1 VTDSNSRLRLSVIGV
16 IIGALFCGLLAR
28 LWFLQ
33 IGSSNTFAAQTQA
46 NRIRTVTDPGFRGQI
61 LDRNGVPIVQNQLVD
76 SIEISRGLPLSQ
88 LKVTVKNLATLL
100 NTTETAVWKQINN
113 PTLTAYQP
121 IPIAWP
127 SSAAIPGAATT
138 PTTSSTTP
146 GSSGTTSTSS
156 GPTTTTTTTPAVSTP
171 TASTTVPYTAL
182 VYIKERP
189 EMFPGV
195 IVTQRSVRKYLF
207 TNLDPAS
214 GIPSYASQ
222 LLGYVG
228 AVNGQDLKL
237 HKGEGYSGQDVIGK
251 DGVEQ
256 VFESELRGTPHT
268 RKLEVNSRGQ
278 VVRVINDTPAKSGN
292 DLKLTMDV
300 NIQKV
305 AEDSLQQGILEVRQM
320 RDTTFKNQLKNF
332 SAPGGSAVVLDA
344 RDGSV
349 VAMASNPTFDVT
361 KFTSGVPLDQFKT
374 LTNPASNYPLLNRA
388 TQGLYPPGSTFK
400 LITAIAAL
408 EHAQAINA
416 VPGTAGYN
424 FVDNGCLAFGN
435 PPQQFC
441 NAGKTPHG
449 NVDLPKAIEVSSDV
463 YFYNLG
469 FKFWRTLQGSNAT
482 NPPTPGNPKDG
493 YGIQQVA
500 KQFGFGR
507 STAVGLPQEANGRI
521 PDQSFKLLVN
531 KHNPDP
537 FSRQWLPGDSANVA
551 TGQGDV
557 LVTPLQL
564 ARAYAAFANGGTLYS
579 PRLASEVLSPG
590 DQRSIVRELP
600 VQQDAKINLK
610 PGVRA
615 TILPGLS
622 GAVNAS
628 DGTAKAAFNGYSGPP
643 LVGKTG
649 TAQQPPPQED
659 TAWFVGIIN
668 PDPTDPKQPQYVVVV
683 NVEQAGFGGTVAAPI
698 ARRIID
704 ALNGNLNPAPVR
716 VAPPQTD

>member
-16 IIGALFCGLLAR
+16 IIAALFCGLLAR

-33 IGSSNTFAAQTQA
+33 IGSSNTYAAQTQA
-46 NRIRTVTDPGFRGQI
+46 NRIRTITEPGYRGEI
-61 LDRNGVPIVQNQLVD
+61 LDRNGVPIVQNTLVD

-88 LKVTVKNLATLL
+88 LKVTVKSLAKLT
-100 NTTETAVWKQINN
+100 NTTEAQIWKQVND
-113 PTLTAYQP
+113 PRLTAYQP

-127 SSAAIPGAATT
+127 SALSGSTT
-138 PTTSSTTP
+138 VPTTSTTVP
-146 GSSGTTSTSS
+146 TTSTTIPS
-156 GPTTTTTTTPAVSTP
+156 GSTNSPSGSTVPTTSTTLPSG
-171 TASTTVPYTAL
+171 STTVPYDGL

-189 EMFPGV
+189 EQFPGV

-207 TNLDPAS
+207 AS
-214 GIPSYASQ
+214 TTPTLPGGIPSYASQ

-237 HKGEGYSGQDVIGK
+237 HKGEGYNGDDVIGK
-251 DGVEQ
+251 DGIEQ
-256 VFESELRGTPHT
+256 VFESELRGTPHV
-268 RKLEVNSRGQ
+268 RKLEVDSRGRI
-278 VVRVINDTPAKSGN
+278 VRVISDTPAKTGN

-305 AEDSLQQGILEVRQM
+305 AEDSLQQGILQVRGM
-320 RDTTFKNQLKNF
+320 RDTAFKNQLKNF
-332 SAPGGSAVVLDA
+332 SAPGGSAIVLDA

-349 VAMASNPTFDVT
+349 VAMASYPTFDVT
-361 KFTSGVPLDQFKT
+361 KFTSGVPVDEFKT
-374 LTNPASNYPLLNRA
+374 LTDPASNYPLLNRA

-400 LITAIAAL
+400 LMTAIAAL
-408 EHAQAINA
+408 EHGEA
-416 VPGTAGYN
+416 VPSTTFDDHG
-424 FVDNGCLAFGN
+424 FISFGN
-435 PPQQFC
+435 PPTIFY

-449 NVDLPKAIEVSSDV
+449 IVDLAHAIEVSSDV

-469 FKFWRTLQGSNAT
+469 FKFWRTLAGD
-482 NPPTPGNPKDG
+482 PKNHVAPDPKNG
-493 YGIQQVA
+493 FGIQTVA
-500 KQFGFGR
+500 RQFGFGR
-507 STAVGLPQEANGRI
+507 ATTVGLPQEASGRI
-521 PDQSFKLLVN
+521 PDLAFKQAVN
-531 KHNPDP
+531 KNNPDP
-537 FSRQWLPGDSANVA
+537 LSREWFAGDSANVA

-564 ARAYAAFANGGTLYS
+564 ARAYAAFANGGTLYA
-579 PRLASEVLSPG
+579 PRLASAVLQPG
-590 DQRSIVRELP
+590 DHSTIVRTLP
-600 VQQDAKINLK
+600 VPQDAKINLK

-615 TILPGLS
+615 AIMPGLS

-628 DGTAKAAFNGYSGPP
+628 DGTAKAAFNGYAGPP

-659 TAWFVGIIN
+659 TAWFAGIIN

-704 ALNGNLNPAPVR
+704 ALNGNLNPAAVH
-716 VAPPQTD
+716 VAQPQND

>member
-1 VTDSNSRLRLSVIGV
+1 MTDSNSRLRLSVIGV

-33 IGSSNTFAAQTQA
+33 IGSTNTYAAQTQA

-61 LDRNGVPIVQNQLVD
+61 LDRNGTPIVENQLVD
-76 SIEISRGLPLSQ
+76 TIQIARGLPLSQ
-88 LKVTVKNLATLL
+88 LKVTVKSLAKLL
-100 NTTETAVWKQINN
+100 NTTETAVWKQVNN

-127 SSAAIPGAATT
+127 SSAQTPAAATT
-138 PTTSSTTP
+138 PTTSGTTP
-146 GSSGTTSTSS
+146 TSSRTTSTSS
-156 GPTTTTTTTPAVSTP
+156 ATTTTTSVPTP
-171 TASTTVPYTAL
+171 TASNTVPYDAL

-195 IVTQRSVRKYLF
+195 IATQHSVRKYLF
-207 TNLDPAS
+207 ANNDPAS
-214 GIPSYASQ
+214 GIPSYGSQ

-237 HKGEGYSGQDVIGK
+237 HKGEGYNGSDVIGK
-251 DGVEQ
+251 DGIEQ

-305 AEDSLQQGILEVRQM
+305 AEDSLQQGIVQDRQR
-320 RDTTFKNQLKNF
+320 RDTAFKNQLKDF
-332 SAPGGSAVVLDA
+332 AAPGGSAVVLDA

-349 VAMASNPTFDVT
+349 VAMASSPTFDVT
-361 KFTSGVPLDQFKT
+361 KFTNGVPLDQFKT

-424 FVDNGCLAFGN
+424 FVDNGCLNFGN

-449 NVDLPKAIEVSSDV
+449 IVDLPHAIEVSSDL

-469 FKFWRTLQGSNAT
+469 FKFWRTLQGDNKT
-482 NPPTPGNPKDG
+482 NPPTPGDPKNG

-507 STAVGLPQEANGRI
+507 STTVGLPQEASGRI
-521 PDQSFKLLVN
+521 PDQAFKQLIN

-537 FSRQWLPGDSANVA
+537 FSREWLPGDSANVA

-557 LVTPLQL
+557 LVTPIQL
-564 ARAYAAFANGGTLYS
+564 ARAYAAFANGGTLYA

-590 DQRSIVRELP
+590 DGRTIVRELP
-600 VQQDAKINLK
+600 VQQDAKINFK

-615 TILPGLS
+615 PILSGLS

-628 DGTAKAAFNGYSGPP
+628 DGTANAAFNGYTGPP
-643 LVGKTG
+643 VVGKTG

>member
-33 IGSSNTFAAQTQA
+33 IGSSNSYAAQTQA
-46 NRIRTVTDPGFRGQI
+46 NRIRTITEPGFRGEI
-61 LDRNGVPIVQNQLVD
+61 LDRNGTPIVQNQLVD

-88 LKVTVKNLATLL
+88 LKVTVKSLAKLL
-100 NTTETAVWKQINN
+100 NTPATQVWKQVNN
-113 PTLTAYQP
+113 PRLTAYQP
-121 IPIAWP
+121 IPVAWP
-127 SSAAIPGAATT
+127 SVAGASA
-138 PTTSSTTP
+138 
-146 GSSGTTSTSS
+146 
-156 GPTTTTTTTPAVSTP
+156 
-171 TASTTVPYTAL
+171 TATVPYDTL

-189 EMFPGV
+189 EQFPGV
-195 IVTQRSVRKYLF
+195 IATQRSVRKYLF
-207 TNLDPAS
+207 ASTTPTTPTTPGS

-237 HKGEGYSGQDVIGK
+237 HKGEGYNGDDVIGK
-251 DGVEQ
+251 DGIEQ

-268 RKLEVNSRGQ
+268 RKLEVDSRGR
-278 VVRVINDTPAKSGN
+278 VVRVISDTPAKTGN

-300 NIQKV
+300 GIQKV
-305 AEDSLQQGILEVRQM
+305 AEDSLQQGILQVRQM
-320 RDTTFKNQLKNF
+320 RDNAFKNQLKNF
-332 SAPGGSAVVLDA
+332 SAPGGSAIVLDA

-361 KFTSGVPLDQFKT
+361 KFTSGVPVDEFKT
-374 LTNPASNYPLLNRA
+374 LTDPASNFPLLNRA

-408 EHAQAINA
+408 EHGEA
-416 VPGTAGYN
+416 VPSTT
-424 FVDNGCLAFGN
+424 FDDKGCLNFGN
-435 PPQQFC
+435 PPQAFC

-449 NVDLPKAIEVSSDV
+449 IVDLAHAIEVSSDL

-469 FKFWRTLQGSNAT
+469 FKFWITLKGNNKT
-482 NPPTPGNPKDG
+482 NPPTPPDAKNG
-493 YGIQQVA
+493 YGIQTVA
-500 KQFGFGR
+500 RQFGFGR
-507 STAVGLPQEANGRI
+507 STTVGLPQEASGRI
-521 PDQSFKLLVN
+521 PDQAFKQAIN
-531 KHNPDP
+531 KHDPNPFTRD
-537 FSRQWLPGDSANVA
+537 WLPGDSANVA

-564 ARAYAAFANGGTLYS
+564 ARAYATFANGGTLNA
-579 PRLASEVLSPG
+579 PRLASQVLAPG
-590 DQRSIVRELP
+590 DHSTIVRNLP

-610 PGVRA
+610 PDVRA
-615 TILPGLS
+615 TILSGLS

-628 DGTAKAAFNGYSGPP
+628 DGTAKAAFNGYTGPP

-668 PDPTDPKQPQYVVVV
+668 PDPTDPKQPQYVVLV

-704 ALNGNLNPAPVR
+704 ALNGSPNPAPVH
-716 VAPPQTD
+716 VAQPQSD

>member
-33 IGSSNTFAAQTQA
+33 IGSSNTYAAQTQA

-127 SSAAIPGAATT
+127 SSAAIPAGAATT

-171 TASTTVPYTAL
+171 TASTTVPYNAL

-237 HKGEGYSGQDVIGK
+237 HKGEGYNGFDVIGK

-320 RDTTFKNQLKNF
+320 RDTTFKNQLKDF

-400 LITAIAAL
+400 TVTAAAAL
-408 EHAQAINA
+408 DDGVFTPNSIFHDPGYCTEYGKPVSNALDQSGGAETFGNISLFDAYVHSVNA
-416 VPGTAGYN
+416 VYCMIGQKLGAGRILNEAKKFGFYSVPPLETPSDARSPSGLYQGTSLFNPKNPDTQVDPGR
-424 FVDNGCLAFGN
+424 LAFG
-435 PPQQFC
+435 
-441 NAGKTPHG
+441 
-449 NVDLPKAIEVSSDV
+449 
-463 YFYNLG
+463 
-469 FKFWRTLQGSNAT
+469 
-482 NPPTPGNPKDG
+482 
-493 YGIQQVA
+493 
-500 KQFGFGR
+500 
-507 STAVGLPQEANGRI
+507 QERM
-521 PDQSFKLLVN
+521 
-531 KHNPDP
+531 
-537 FSRQWLPGDSANVA
+537 
-551 TGQGDV
+551 
-557 LVTPLQL
+557 LVTPLQMAL
-564 ARAYAAFANGGTLYS
+564 VAATIANGGATPRPTLIKRVETPGGS
-579 PRLASEVLSPG
+579 VVTRLQPHVWKQGIKPATAAAIRDMMVQVV
-590 DQRSIVRELP
+590 QRGTGTAAQI
-600 VQQDAKINLK
+600 
-610 PGVRA
+610 PGVTVA
-615 TILPGLS
+615 
-622 GAVNAS
+622 
-628 DGTAKAAFNGYSGPP
+628 
-643 LVGKTG
+643 GKTG
-649 TAQQPPPQED
+649 TAELAAGSNVYD
-659 TAWFVGIIN
+659 AWFIFFAPAVN
-668 PDPTDPKQPQYVVVV
+668 PVVAGAVVVE
-683 NVEQAGFGGTVAAPI
+683 NQANGFGGAIAAPI
-698 ARRIID
+698 AKAIMQAILPT
-704 ALNGNLNPAPVR
+704 ASNGTP
-716 VAPPQTD
+716 

>member
-1 VTDSNSRLRLSVIGV
+1 VTDANSRLRLSVIGV

-28 LWFLQ
+28 LWFLEL
-33 IGSSNTFAAQTQA
+33 GSSNTYAAQTQA

-61 LDRNGVPIVQNQLVD
+61 LDRNGTPIVQNQLVD
-76 SIEISRGLPLSQ
+76 TIQIARGLPLSQ
-88 LKVTVKNLATLL
+88 LTVTVKSLAKLL
-100 NTTETAVWKQINN
+100 KTPQAAVWKQVNN

-127 SSAAIPGAATT
+127 SSAATPVPASTPTTSVTTSTTSRATSSSSTTT
-138 PTTSSTTP
+138 PTTSVP
-146 GSSGTTSTSS
+146 
-156 GPTTTTTTTPAVSTP
+156 TP
-171 TASTTVPYTAL
+171 TASNTVPYDAL

-195 IVTQRSVRKYLF
+195 IATQHSVRKYLF
-207 TNLDPAS
+207 TNIDPAS
-214 GIPSYASQ
+214 GIPSYGSQ

-237 HKGEGYSGQDVIGK
+237 HKGEGYNGFDVIGK

-278 VVRVINDTPAKSGN
+278 VVHIINDTPAKSGN

-300 NIQKV
+300 GIQKI
-305 AEDSLQQGILEVRQM
+305 AEDSLQQGILQVRQM

-332 SAPGGSAVVLDA
+332 SAPGGSAIVLDA

-361 KFTSGVPLDQFKT
+361 KFTSGVPLDEFKT
-374 LTNPASNYPLLNRA
+374 LTNAASNYPLLNRA

-416 VPGTAGYN
+416 VPGSAGYN
-424 FVDNGCLAFGN
+424 FNDNGCLNFGN

-449 NVDLPKAIEVSSDV
+449 NVDLPHAIEVSSDV

-469 FKFWRTLQGSNAT
+469 FKFWKTYSNGDHA
-482 NPPTPGNPKDG
+482 NG

-521 PDQSFKLLVN
+521 PDLAFKQAIN
-531 KHNPDP
+531 KHAADP
-537 FSRQWLPGDSANVA
+537 YSRVWLPGDSANVA

-564 ARAYAAFANGGTLYS
+564 ARAYAAFANGGKLYS

-590 DQRSIVRELP
+590 DGRTIVRELP
-600 VQQDAKINLK
+600 IQQDAKISLK

-615 TILPGLS
+615 EILPGLS
-622 GAVNAS
+622 GAVNAT
-628 DGTAKAAFNGYSGPP
+628 DGTAKAAFNGYAGPP

-668 PDPTDPKQPQYVVVV
+668 PDPTDPKEPQYVVVV
-683 NVEQAGFGGTVAAPI
+683 NVEQAGFGGTVAAPV

-704 ALNGNLNPAPVR
+704 ALNGNINPPPVH
-716 VAPPQTD
+716 VAPPQND

>member
-1 VTDSNSRLRLSVIGV
+1 MTDSNSRLRLSVIGV

-33 IGSSNTFAAQTQA
+33 IGSSNTYAAQTQA
-46 NRIRTVTDPGFRGQI
+46 NRIRTVTDPGFRGEI
-61 LDRNGVPIVQNQLVD
+61 LDRNGIPIVQNQLVD

-88 LKVTVKNLATLL
+88 LKITVKSLAKLT
-100 NTTETAVWKQINN
+100 NTTQTQIWKQVNN
-113 PTLTAYQP
+113 PRLTAYQP

-127 SSAAIPGAATT
+127 AAA
-138 PTTSSTTP
+138 
-146 GSSGTTSTSS
+146 GTTGT
-156 GPTTTTTTTPAVSTP
+156 V
-171 TASTTVPYTAL
+171 TVPYDTL

-189 EMFPGV
+189 AQFPGV
-195 IVTQRSVRKYLF
+195 IATQRSVRKYLF
-207 TNLDPAS
+207 TSTIPG

-237 HKGEGYSGQDVIGK
+237 HKGEGYNGFDVIGK

-278 VVRVINDTPAKSGN
+278 VVRVIADTPAKSGN

-320 RDTTFKNQLKNF
+320 RDTTFKNQLKDF
-332 SAPGGSAVVLDA
+332 SAPGGSAIVLDA

-400 LITAIAAL
+400 LMTAIAAL

-435 PPQQFC
+435 PPQPFC

-449 NVDLPKAIEVSSDV
+449 NVDLAKAIEVSSDV

-482 NPPTPGNPKDG
+482 NPPTPGNAKDG

-507 STAVGLPQEANGRI
+507 STAVGLPQEASGRI
-521 PDQSFKLLVN
+521 PDQAFKQAIN

-537 FSRQWLPGDSANVA
+537 FTRDWLPGDSANVA

-557 LVTPLQL
+557 LATPLQL
-564 ARAYAAFANGGTLYS
+564 ARAYAAFANGGTLNA
-579 PRLASEVLSPG
+579 PRLASAVLAPG
-590 DQRSIVRELP
+590 DHTTIVRDLP
-600 VQQDAKINLK
+600 VQQDAKITIK
-610 PGVRA
+610 PDVRA
-615 TILPGLS
+615 TILSGLS

-628 DGTAKAAFNGYSGPP
+628 DGTAKAAFNGYTGPP

-704 ALNGNLNPAPVR
+704 ALNGNLNPAPVH
-716 VAPPQTD
+716 VAQPQTD